1 MPKKPETKIS
11 NKVLPRLRAEGGW
24 WVKIHGGAFQAT
36 GIPDIIGC
44 WKGRFV
50 AIELKVPGESPSGI
64 QQEVMDLLFLAGAR
78 VGLATTVE
86 EALSVRDGKN
96 NYTFF
101 RNRG

>member
-1 MPKKPETKIS
+1 MPKKPETKLS
-11 NKVLPRLRAEGGW
+11 NQVLPRLRAEGGW
-24 WVKIHGGAFQAT
+24 WVKIHGGPFQAI
-36 GIPDIIGC
+36 GIPDIVGC

-50 AIELKVPGESPSGI
+50 GIELKIPGEKPSGI
-64 QQEVMDLLFLAGAR
+64 QQETMDLLYLAGAR

-96 NYTFF
+96 DYTLF